1 MILTKPF
8 TYDTSIL
15 VMCTIMSFVT
25 IVMILAKSEVWFC
38 SSAKHIIQNNL
49 TGPLS
54 ESCTRVVS
62 RGPRITHGVTH
73 DMGVIDVP
81 NVITHGAPGRIVKDL
96 DAALVG
102 SAAAH

>member
-1 MILTKPF
+1 MILTEPF

-15 VMCTIMSFVT
+15 VMFTIISCVT

-54 ESCTRVVS
+54 ESCTQVVS
-62 RGPRITHGVTH
+62 RGARIAHGAAH

-81 NVITHGAPGRIVKDL
+81 TVIAHGVPQAE
-96 DAALVG
+96 
-102 SAAAH
+102 S